1 MPRSSCERGMDRMTP
16 RRCHRKNRLKDDA
29 AWVVALGLFYAGLLA
44 AASLARPLLSALGL

>member
-1 MPRSSCERGMDRMTP
+1 MPRPSCERGMDRMTP